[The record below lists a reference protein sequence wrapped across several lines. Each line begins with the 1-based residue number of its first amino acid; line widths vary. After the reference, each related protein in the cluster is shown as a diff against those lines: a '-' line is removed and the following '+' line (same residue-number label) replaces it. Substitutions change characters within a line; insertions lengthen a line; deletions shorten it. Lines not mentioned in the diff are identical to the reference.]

1 MCGERAKEPSRR
13 YFPILVDLRGK
24 KVLVVGGGNVARRKI
39 ESLLAHGATV
49 ELIAKELSAQVAAW
63 VEKGLIR
70 HVDRDFSESR
80 LESFFMVIAA
90 TNDASLNQQVSR
102 RAQEHGLLVNVVDQP
117 LDCNFIIPSV
127 LRRGDLVVAVSTSG
141 RSPAFARKIRVDLE
155 RQFGDEIE
163 CFLILMGHLR
173 ERVLAHGLPQ
183 EQNKELFEKLIVS
196 PLLLA
201 IRDKDWDQAA
211 SVITSILGWPFT
223 PEEVMKYTEKSE

>member
-1 MCGERAKEPSRR
+1 MCCERAKDTSRR

-24 KVLVVGGGNVARRKI
+24 KVLVVGGGNVAARKI
-39 ESLLAHGATV
+39 GSLLAHGATV
-49 ELIAKELSAQVAAW
+49 ELIAKELSAHVAAW
-63 VEKGLIR
+63 VEKGLVK
-70 HVDRDFSESR
+70 HVDQDFSESR

-90 TNDASLNQQVSR
+90 TNDDSLNQQVSLK
-102 RAQEHGLLVNVVDQP
+102 AQEHGLLVNVVDQP
-117 LDCNFIIPSV
+117 LDCNFIVPSV

-141 RSPAFARKIRVDLE
+141 KSPAFARKIRLDLE

-183 EQNKELFEKLIVS
+183 DQNKELFEKLIVS

-201 IRDKDWDQAA
+201 IRNKDWDQAA
-211 SVITSILGWPFT
+211 SVISGILGWPFSR
-223 PEEVMKYTEKSE
+223 EEVMKYTGKSE

>member
-1 MCGERAKEPSRR
+1 MCCERAEEVSRR

-24 KVLVVGGGNVARRKI
+24 KVLVVGGGNVAGRKI

-49 ELIAKELSAQVAAW
+49 EVIAKELSAQVAAW
-63 VEKGLIR
+63 VEKGLIK
-70 HVDRDFSESR
+70 HVDKDFSESL
-80 LESFFMVIAA
+80 LETFFMVISA
-90 TNDASLNQQVSR
+90 TNDASLNQQVSLK
-102 RAQEHGLLVNVVDQP
+102 AQERGLLVNVVDQP
-117 LDCNFIIPSV
+117 LGCNFIVPSV

-141 RSPAFARKIRVDLE
+141 KSPAFARKIRKDLE

-183 EQNKELFEKLIVS
+183 GHNKELFEKLIVS

-201 IRDKDWDQAA
+201 VRDKDWDQAA
-211 SVITSILGWPFT
+211 SVISGILGWPFSR
-223 PEEVMKYTEKSE
+223 EEVMKYTRKSE